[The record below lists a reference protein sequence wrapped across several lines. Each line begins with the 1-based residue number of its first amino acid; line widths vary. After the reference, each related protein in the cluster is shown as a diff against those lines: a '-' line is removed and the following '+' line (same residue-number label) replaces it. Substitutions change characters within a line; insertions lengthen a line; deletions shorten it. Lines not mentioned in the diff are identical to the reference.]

1 MFPSVDWMALTPR
14 TSLKAL
20 CLGHRV
26 LQELLYK
33 FSDPCSKLLK
43 ACWAFGYIILSIFRS
58 SSIQSFGNRGGEW
71 LSFLGNGVSGLDFT
85 FICGWSFI
93 SSFGFWDEK
102 MLQDLYFVSKYF
114 IKLGIDIWHCPPPPA
129 PKPVCGWNGKSTY
142 WYSNIFSSLS
152 SESTFFPLTIMFQ
165 PVSWSSSCQHLL
177 EHKGFWNKT
186 ICQMKTT
193 VGHFF
198 FFYTFWI
205 QS

>member
-114 IKLGIDIWHCPPPPA
+114 IKLGIDIWHCPPPPPPNLYVVGMA
-129 PKPVCGWNGKSTY
+129 KALTDIATFSQVFPQKVLFFLLLLCFSLWAGLPPANTCWNIKD
-142 WYSNIFSSLS
+142 
-152 SESTFFPLTIMFQ
+152 SETRRSVRWKQ
-165 PVSWSSSCQHLL
+165 Q
-177 EHKGFWNKT
+177 
-186 ICQMKTT
+186 
-193 VGHFF
+193 
-198 FFYTFWI
+198 
-205 QS
+205 